1 MVFTLTRRSLFWTTF
16 YMRDRRTLSFISST
30 SLILISVQPLFILRS
45 SRDNVYIIKTLKEFQ
60 YIDEEGKDQGA
71 NVRQKAKDI
80 TNLLMDESR
89 LRQERSSRA
98 NMRDRMN
105 NGIGGGGDDEEEDYG
120 SRRSQSAPPARSSK
134 RPNKDEEELKRAI
147 EASKRSLATESNQRA
162 E

>member
-1 MVFTLTRRSLFWTTF
+1 
-16 YMRDRRTLSFISST
+16 MRDRRTLSFISST